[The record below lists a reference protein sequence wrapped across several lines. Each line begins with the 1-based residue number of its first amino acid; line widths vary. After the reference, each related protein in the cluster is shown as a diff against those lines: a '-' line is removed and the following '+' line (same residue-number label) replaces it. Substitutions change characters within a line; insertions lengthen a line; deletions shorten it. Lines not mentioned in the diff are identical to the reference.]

1 MNKKL
6 KIDFVLKF
14 GDPNHPKTDYSIP
27 MVDAAGIPVLDV
39 KESSGLSGGWG
50 LQRLEGAAPSL

>member
-14 GDPNHPKTDYSIP
+14 GDPNHPKTIP
-27 MVDAAGIPVLDV
+27 MVDAAGIPVLEV